1 MQVLEMLLL
10 GAFSYWF
17 AALSGIPTYVKNVL
31 FKFGVKKR
39 IETGNNVDVAFGG
52 RVYYEPVKLYPFA
65 CEKCLGFWLGAI
77 NFWGNDFWIYAGCT
91 SLLAIVIGLLI
102 NKLR

>member
-17 AALSGIPTYVKNVL
+17 AALSGVPDYIKGVL
-31 FKFGVKKR
+31 FRFGVKKR
-39 IETGNNVDVAFGG
+39 IGTGHIAI
-52 RVYYEPVKLYPFA
+52 RLKPFD
-65 CEKCLGFWLGAI
+65 CEKCLAFWLGVI